1 MTGPEGRLSIEG
13 DTAVL
18 NFERWLPY
26 PVDVVWA
33 AITDPA
39 ERASWMGET
48 TIDARTGGQ
57 IEMMPSSP
65 PVAPENK
72 RMTGRI
78 TVWDPPHVFEH
89 EWNQRI
95 LQKTSQSSVVRY
107 ELAPDGADPPGTR
120 LRFSH
125 RGLGV
130 RDAGGFRPG
139 THAYLDRLA
148 AHLASE
154 PLPDWPTRY
163 QEVASTIYAPKE

>member
-1 MTGPEGRLSIEG
+1 VTGPEGRLSIDG

-18 NFERWLPY
+18 TFERWLPY
-26 PVDVVWA
+26 PVDIVWA

-39 ERASWMGET
+39 ERAGWMGET

-57 IEMMPSSP
+57 IEMMPSDP
-65 PVAPENK
+65 PIAADNK

-78 TVWDPPHVFEH
+78 TVWEPPHVFEH

-95 LQKTSQSSVVRY
+95 LGSAEPSVVRY
-107 ELAPDGADPPGTR
+107 ELQPDGSHPQGTR

-130 RDAGGFRPG
+130 RNAGGFRPG

-154 PLPDWPTRY
+154 PLPDWQTRY
-163 QEVASTIYAPKE
+163 QEVASSIYAPKE